1 MTEFHLYHFIWLASA
16 ACGVWFFPIRYHAD
30 IIASITGLFLIVFSP
45 LSALLLFTS
54 SLLVYRLAASKH
66 RSHHLTV
73 LTGVI
78 YCGLQFFLIRG
89 LQLYQYNLG
98 VQIPTVMGLAYY
110 TCRHI
115 HYIIEVFQGNIKPDF
130 RQYLR
135 YQFFLPAM
143 LAGPIHRYANFQR
156 QSGRRRLDKKQIS
169 NALERILY
177 GYVKIV
183 VLGNY
188 FIAWEV
194 ELRRVALDLNGFMT
208 LWLESVQGWIYLY
221 FQFSGWTDVA
231 IGFALLMGF
240 RLEENFNWPI
250 RAVNLMDFWRRWH
263 MTLSAWC
270 RDYVFTPTMAATR
283 KPSISVGA
291 AMVAMGLWHELS
303 LAYILWGIYH
313 ALGIAFAQ
321 RFIVLVRNY
330 NFLQLLT
337 SSRAWTPV
345 ARVLTFNFIVM
356 GGPLLLGLNYGW
368 GFHHE
373 LIASP
378 ITLSSTSPCPAGT

>member
-1 MTEFHLYHFIWLASA
+1 MTDFHLYHFIWLAST

-30 IIASITGLFLIVFSP
+30 FIASVTGIFLIVFSP

-54 SLLVYRLAASKH
+54 SLLIYGLSASKQ

-73 LTGVI
+73 LVGVI

-89 LQLYQYNLG
+89 LQLYQYDLG
-98 VQIPTVMGLAYY
+98 IQIPTVMGLAYY

-156 QSGRRRLDKKQIS
+156 QSGRRRLDTKQIS

-188 FIAWEV
+188 LIAKKF
-194 ELRRVALDLNGFMT
+194 ELMRVALDLDGFMT
-208 LWLESVQGWIYLY
+208 LWLESFQGWIYLY
-221 FQFSGWTDVA
+221 LQFSGWTDVA

-263 MTLSAWC
+263 ITLSSWC
-270 RDYVFTPTMAATR
+270 RDYVFTPVMAATR
-283 KPSISVGA
+283 KPFVSIGA
-291 AMVAMGLWHELS
+291 AMVTMGLWHELS
-303 LAYILWGIYH
+303 LSYILWGIYH
-313 ALGIAFAQ
+313 ATGIA
-321 RFIVLVRNY
+321 IVHQYNKWAENY
-330 NFLQLLT
+330 NFLKWLT
-337 SSRAWTPV
+337 SSRAWTPM
-345 ARVLTFNFIVM
+345 ARVLTLNFIVM
-356 GGPLLLGLNYGW
+356 GGPVIIWVKLWLGVV
-368 GFHHE
+368 
-373 LIASP
+373 
-378 ITLSSTSPCPAGT
+378 